1 MTAQPPPPSKPQAW
15 GPKARLAAIN
25 LAVLSLLLSPLL
37 GPWLLAHGAL
47 RHPRWAWG
55 PLLELAR
62 WPYLNIYRQGIQGR
76 KDCFQMDQTLTYIGQ
91 PHGQC
96 RFDNL
101 EFRTTQRFNSLG
113 VRDSEAALVRPRS
126 IVIGDSHAMGWGVEA
141 GERYS
146 HLLGPRLQPSL
157 NLGIASY
164 GTARELRLLER
175 YAGRYPQGYAG
186 APTILLQYG
195 VNDWGENSSTGK
207 QRFQSSSYRS
217 YAANTP
223 YVKPE
228 LLLDPW
234 NGAHLRLFTEHWL
247 RGIFKAETNPL
258 DVPFPKH
265 GEAFVAS
272 FTPYEQLLRGK
283 TLVVFVSS
291 DYGFWN
297 ASVYRDLKHSLGSL
311 RRQLPHT
318 KVLLLDLSQ
327 ACDSSCYF
335 RLDDHLTAA
344 GHRRVAQWLNQ
355 SLTGLIKPAPAT
367 H

>member
-1 MTAQPPPPSKPQAW
+1 
-15 GPKARLAAIN
+15 
-25 LAVLSLLLSPLL
+25 
-37 GPWLLAHGAL
+37 
-47 RHPRWAWG
+47 
-55 PLLELAR
+55 
-62 WPYLNIYRQGIQGR
+62 
-76 KDCFQMDQTLTYIGQ
+76 
-91 PHGQC
+91 
-96 RFDNL
+96 
-101 EFRTTQRFNSLG
+101 
-113 VRDSEAALVRPRS
+113 VRDSEAALRQPRS

-141 GERYS
+141 EERYS
-146 HLLGPRLQPSL
+146 HLLSPKLQPSL
-157 NLGIASY
+157 NLGISSY

-175 YAGRYPQGYAG
+175 YAGLYPQGYAS
-186 APTILLQYG
+186 ARTILLQYG

-234 NGAHLRLFTEHWL
+234 NAAHLRLFTEHWL
-247 RGIFKAETNPL
+247 KGILKAEANPL

-272 FTPYEQLLRGK
+272 FMPYKQLLAGK
-283 TLVVFVSS
+283 SLVVFVSS
-291 DYGFWN
+291 DCGLWN
-297 ASVYRDLKHSLGSL
+297 ASVYRDLEHSLGSL

-318 KVLLLDLSQ
+318 RVLLLNLSQ

-335 RLDDHLTAA
+335 QLDDHLTAA
-344 GHRRVAQWLNQ
+344 GHQRLAQWLNQ
-355 SLTGLIKPAPAT
+355 SLTALIKPAPAT

>member
-25 LAVLSLLLSPLL
+25 LAVLALLLSPLL
-37 GPWLLAHGAL
+37 GPWLLAHWAL
-47 RHPRWAWG
+47 GHPRWAGG
-55 PLLELAR
+55 PLLDLAR

-76 KDCFQMDQTLTYIGQ
+76 KDCFQRDKTLTYIGQ
-91 PHGQC
+91 PNANC

-101 EFRTTQRFNSLG
+101 EFRTTQQFNSLG
-113 VRDSEAALVRPRS
+113 VRDSEAALRQPRS

-146 HLLGPRLQPSL
+146 QLLGAPLQPSL
-157 NLGIASY
+157 NLAIASY

-175 YAGRYPQGYAG
+175 YARRYPRGYAG
-186 APTILLQYG
+186 ARTILLQYG

-234 NGAHLRLFTEHWL
+234 NAAHLRLFTEHWL
-247 RGIFKAETNPL
+247 KGLLKPEANPL
-258 DVPFPKH
+258 DVPYPNH

-272 FTPYEQLLRGK
+272 FSPYQQLLAGK
-283 TLVVFVSS
+283 SLVVFVSS
-291 DYGFWN
+291 DYGLWN
-297 ASVYRDLKHSLGSL
+297 ASVYRDLKHSLGNL
-311 RRQLPHT
+311 QRQLPRT
-318 KVLLLDLSQ
+318 RVVLLDLSE

-335 RLDDHLTAA
+335 RLDDHLTAE

-355 SLTGLIKPAPAT
+355 SLPAPLKPAPAT
-367 H
+367 R

>member
-1 MTAQPPPPSKPQAW
+1 MTPKPPATANPQAW
-15 GPKARLAAIN
+15 APNARLVAIN
-25 LAVLSLLLSPLL
+25 LAVLALLLSPLL
-37 GPWLLAHGAL
+37 GPWLLAHWAL
-47 RHPRWAWG
+47 RHPRWAGG

-62 WPYLNIYRQGIQGR
+62 WPYLNIYRQAIQGR
-76 KDCFQMDQTLTYIGQ
+76 KDCFQRDKTLTYIGQ
-91 PHGQC
+91 PNANC

-101 EFRTTQRFNSLG
+101 EFRTTHSFNSLG
-113 VRDSEAALVRPRS
+113 VRDSEAALLQPRS

-146 HLLGPRLQPSL
+146 QLLAPRWQPSL
-157 NLGIASY
+157 NLAISSY

-175 YAGRYPQGYAG
+175 YAERHPQGYAG
-186 APTILLQYG
+186 ARMILLQYC

-207 QRFQSSSYRS
+207 QRFQSNSYRS
-217 YAANTP
+217 FTANTP

-234 NGAHLRLFTEHWL
+234 NSAHLRLFTDHWL
-247 RGIFKAETNPL
+247 KELLKAEEANPL

-272 FTPYEQLLRGK
+272 FTPYKQLLRGK

-318 KVLLLDLSQ
+318 RVLLLDLSQ

-344 GHRRVAQWLNQ
+344 GHRRVAQWLVRSMPPSQ
-355 SLTGLIKPAPAT
+355 SGRY
-367 H
+367 

>member
-1 MTAQPPPPSKPQAW
+1 
-15 GPKARLAAIN
+15 
-25 LAVLSLLLSPLL
+25 V
-37 GPWLLAHGAL
+37 
-47 RHPRWAWG
+47 
-55 PLLELAR
+55 
-62 WPYLNIYRQGIQGR
+62 
-76 KDCFQMDQTLTYIGQ
+76 DQILTYIGQ

-113 VRDSEAALVRPRS
+113 VRDSEAALVLPSS

-157 NLGIASY
+157 NLGISSY

-234 NGAHLRLFTEHWL
+234 NAAHLRLFTEHWL
-247 RGIFKAETNPL
+247 KRIFKAEANPL

-265 GEAFVAS
+265 GDAFVAS
-272 FTPYEQLLRGK
+272 FTPYKQLLRGK

-291 DYGFWN
+291 DYGLWN
-297 ASVYRDLKHSLGSL
+297 SSVYRDLKHSLGSL

-318 KVLLLDLSQ
+318 RVLLLDLSQ
-327 ACDSSCYF
+327 ACNSSCYF
-335 RLDDHLTAA
+335 QLDDHLTAT

-355 SLTGLIKPAPAT
+355 TLTALIKPAPAT